1 MLKPPKSQRREPMEE
16 RIQLSMKESKR
27 ISVLEELRHGKISQA
42 MAAERLGITSRQVRR
57 IFKRYKGL
65 GATGLAH
72 KNRGKQSPKKIPK
85 GVHDEVVEIIRLN
98 YPDFGPV
105 LAQEMLEERHEI
117 KLSRETVRQ
126 IMIRAN
132 IHTKKWKRSKHRK
145 WRKPKDCEG
154 EMQQLDGSFHD
165 WFEGRASWCWLIR
178 FTDDA
183 TGKFVYGQLVTA
195 ESYKA
200 VATATKNNFEKNG
213 LPNSLYTDK
222 GKVFKVNVNNDDD
235 ELITQYERAL
245 EELNVGINH
254 AHSPQ
259 AKGRVERNFKT
270 DQDRLVKMLR
280 INNISTIEEANKY
293 LQEVYIPKYNSKF
306 SRPALNPNSVYRS
319 SVGINFENIFCI
331 REERKVRN
339 DWTFSY
345 KGRMFQILD
354 CSPAIV
360 KPKDRIHI
368 FERLNGSIFIKR
380 DSTMLKCI
388 EISQRPV
395 IEREP
400 KPLKAHKPAK
410 NNPWRK
416 SNHMLFTKRGHFHSA
431 QK

>member
-1 MLKPPKSQRREPMEE
+1 ME

-27 ISVLEELRHGKISQA
+27 IPILEDIRHGKITQA
-42 MAAERLGITSRQVRR
+42 LAAERMGMSIRQIGRIFSRYNDLGIAGLTHKSRGR
-57 IFKRYKGL
+57 
-65 GATGLAH
+65 
-72 KNRGKQSPKKIPK
+72 QSPKKTSKRVRDQAI
-85 GVHDEVVEIIRLN
+85 EIIKLN

-126 IMIRAN
+126 IMIEAN
-132 IHTKKWKRSKHRK
+132 IHTKKWKRSKHRR
-145 WRKPKDCEG
+145 WRKPREQEG

-165 WFEGRASWCWLIR
+165 WFEGKAPWCWLIR

-183 TGKFVYGQLVTA
+183 TGKFVHGEFATA

-200 VATATKNNFEKNG
+200 VATATRNNFRKNG

-222 GKVFKVNVNNDDD
+222 GKVFKVNNSNDDD
-235 ELITQYERAL
+235 ERITQYERAL
-245 EELNVGINH
+245 QELNVGIDH

-270 DQDRLVKMLR
+270 DQHRLPKMFR

-293 LQEVYIPKYNSKF
+293 LQEVYIPKYNMKF
-306 SRPALNPNSVYRS
+306 SRPAFNPNIVYRS
-319 SVGINFENIFCI
+319 SSDINFEDIFCI

-345 KGRMFQILD
+345 HGRMFQILD

-360 KPKDRIHI
+360 RPKDRVKIY
-368 FERLNGSIFIKR
+368 ERLDESIYVRRGSKI
-380 DSTMLKCI
+380 LKTV

-400 KPLKAHKPAK
+400 KPVKLYKPAK
-410 NNPWRK
+410 DNPWRK
-416 SNHMLFTKRGHFHSA
+416 SNSMFYTKKGHFHYA